1 MILLLEVYP
10 GPYSGLSGRSL
21 VIVASSSVRPE
32 ECGHLCAC
40 FRNLLY
46 LFWPV
51 SSPSSLNVLDWWL
64 SLYQRS
70 LVDVFEILHLE
81 GEEGEFCYSFH
92 PLLRFPL

>member
-1 MILLLEVYP
+1 VVLLQEVYP
-10 GPYSGLSGRSL
+10 GPCSGLSGRSL

-32 ECGHLCAC
+32 ECSHFCTSFC
-40 FRNLLY
+40 NLVY
-46 LFWPV
+46 LFWPA
-51 SSPSSLNVLDWWL
+51 SSPPSLNVLSWWL

-70 LVDVFEILHLE
+70 LVDVFEVFHLE

>member
-1 MILLLEVYP
+1 MILLPEVYP

-21 VIVASSSVRPE
+21 IVVPSSSVRPKE
-32 ECGHLCAC
+32 LGHLCAC
-40 FRNLLY
+40 FCDLVY
-46 LFWPV
+46 LFWPA
-51 SSPSSLNVLDWWL
+51 SSLPIFDVLRWCL